1 MLRPVTTFAGVQEVP
16 HADDDPD
23 VLVAIESLAKIA
35 NNTESNHRSD
45 LRIRATLALTMFLP
59 SPTAKQRLQELVNS
73 SQTPTGIRNVAF
85 EALSR

>member
-1 MLRPVTTFAGVQEVP
+1 MLRPLVTSVGVQEVP

-59 SPTAKQRLQELVNS
+59 SPTVNS
-73 SQTPTGIRNVAF
+73 SQTPTGIRNVAT
-85 EALSR
+85 EALNR